1 MIKKLLV
8 ALAVAFSVALQGWA
22 QEITI
27 LHTNDIHCGISE
39 GVTLSSVSWLKNVYK
54 NAGLPVVLVDAGDAL
69 QGSPLGTL
77 TKGSAIIR
85 LMNACEY
92 DFAIPGNHEFDY
104 GMENFLDSHANLK
117 CNYFSANL
125 FRDGKLLL
133 QPYKIM
139 DLGGRKIGFVGVT
152 TPGTLAS
159 ANPVV
164 FKDPQNRKK
173 QLYSFGEKIK
183 KKVPELYKIV
193 QKSIDK
199 AKKEGAEKIVLVAHF
214 GNGYGLWNIADLV
227 KNLHN
232 VDVVIDGHTHQD
244 YILKL
249 PNGDGKEILVS
260 QTGSRL
266 SSVGRIRIT
275 DQEILADHIYH
286 LSGNDEIVDEG
297 VVFENGNLDEILM
310 AVLGH
315 TGYNLCALHPETKE
329 RLVRKTESNL
339 GDFVADAFRKVCDAD
354 IAVVNGGALR
364 ADISEGIVTFRDVLS
379 VMPFAD
385 ELCVIEVTGKQV
397 LDMLEFSAYKYP
409 DEFGGFLHVSGMEF
423 TIDSHIPS
431 PVVTDSKG
439 AFVKMAG
446 PRRVKNVRI
455 GGVPLNEKKTYT
467 LCGTDFILRNAGD
480 GYAMLGDAPL
490 AKLVVLKDSDAMVEY
505 IHNYLEGVIPDTYNN
520 FSGLGRIKISE

>member
-8 ALAVAFSVALQGWA
+8 ALAVAFSVALQGWT

-104 GMENFLDSHANLK
+104 GMENFFDSHANLK
-117 CNYFSANL
+117 CSYFSANL

-315 TGYNLCALHPETKE
+315 TGYNLCAYHPETKE

-339 GDFVADAFRKVCDAD
+339 GDFVADAFCKVCDAD

-379 VMPFAD
+379 VMPFTD

-409 DEFGGFLHVSGMEF
+409 DEFGGFLHVSGIEF
-423 TIDSHIPS
+423 TIDSRISS

-467 LCGTDFILRNAGD
+467 LCGTDFILRNGGD

-505 IHNYLEGVIPDTYNN
+505 IHNYLEGVIPDTYSN

>member
-1 MIKKLLV
+1 MIKRFLIICCIV
-8 ALAVAFSVALQGWA
+8 FSVTLQGWA

-27 LHTNDIHCGISE
+27 LHTNDIHCGIGE

-54 NAGLPVVLVDAGDAL
+54 NAGLPVALVDAGDAV

-104 GMENFLDSHANLK
+104 GMENFLDLHANLK

-152 TPGTLAS
+152 TPGTLVS
-159 ANPVV
+159 ANPMV
-164 FKDPQNRKK
+164 FKDPKNRKK
-173 QLYSFGEKIK
+173 QLYNFGEKIK
-183 KKVPELYKIV
+183 KKVPELCKTV

-199 AKKEGAEKIVLVAHF
+199 AKKEGAEKIVLVAHL
-214 GNGYGLWNIADLV
+214 GNGYGTWNIADLV
-227 KNLHN
+227 KNLHS

-244 YILKL
+244 YILRL
-249 PNGDGKEILVS
+249 PDGDGKEILIS

-275 DQEILADHIYH
+275 DKEILADHIYH
-286 LSGNDEIVDEG
+286 LSGSDEIVDEG
-297 VVFENGNLDEILM
+297 VIFENGNLNEILM

-315 TGYNLCALHPETKE
+315 TGYNLCAFHPNTKE
-329 RLVRKTESNL
+329 RLVRKTETNL
-339 GDFVADAFRKVCDAD
+339 GDFVADAFRNVCDAD

-364 ADISEGIVTFRDVLS
+364 TDISEGIVTFRDVLS
-379 VMPFAD
+379 VLPFAN
-385 ELCVIEVTGKQV
+385 ELCVINVTGKQV

-409 DEFGGFLHVSGMEF
+409 VEFGGFLQVSGVEF

-431 PVVTDSKG
+431 PVVTDSNG
-439 AFVKMAG
+439 VFVKVAG
-446 PRRVKNVRI
+446 PRRIKNVRV
-455 GGVPLNEKKTYT
+455 GGVPLSEKKTYT
-467 LCGTDFILRNAGD
+467 LCGMDFTLRNGGD
-480 GYAMLGDAPL
+480 GYAMFFDAPL

-505 IHNYLEGVIPDTYNN
+505 IHNYLEGVIPDIYNN
-520 FSGLGRIKISE
+520 FSGLGRIEISK